1 MADLPYQF
9 NGGPRPSMFDQ
20 TSSDIGSSNFGSS
33 MNGWSQGQTGTMNFN
48 PVAQFGGFGGGGI
61 QKSPFSFAPESGGM
75 FGEGGMFGDMGM
87 KDWGNAA
94 LGGIEAASGLMAAF
108 NGWEQ
113 NKMAK
118 KNLAQG
124 QENFESNFNNQAQA
138 NNTFM
143 RDRQVA
149 RNITSNGRMPT
160 ADEYMAKNK
169 VQGI

>member
-9 NGGPRPSMFDQ
+9 NGGQRPSMFDQ
-20 TSSDIGSSNFGSS
+20 TSSNMGSSNFGSS

-61 QKSPFSFAPESGGM
+61 ERSDFRFAPES
-75 FGEGGMFGDMGM
+75 GGMFGDMGM

-94 LGGIEAASGLMAAF
+94 LGGIEAAGGLMQAF

-113 NKMAK
+113 NKQAK
-118 KNLAQG
+118 KMFAQG